1 MMRSFVVLLT
11 VIVVIAIGENLDFF
25 ISIAGSIFGMTN
37 VLLLPSL
44 AHLILVAD
52 TKFQRGFDYFVIG
65 FACFMI
71 VFAPTTILLAAR

>member
-1 MMRSFVVLLT
+1 MRSLVVLLT
-11 VIVVIAIGENLDFF
+11 VIVVILIGDNLDAF

-44 AHLILVAD
+44 AHLKLVAD

-71 VFAPTTILLAAR
+71 IFAPTTIVLSW